1 MGRKGALFTPGAG
14 RVPDVVA
21 GRADVEAL
29 LALGIRAAGDGDEG
43 GTRPLLLLGPR
54 GVGKTVLCTIAE
66 EMAAKAGMPT
76 VTMAGANVATK
87 SELAETLVAPG
98 PLDRVRGIRAAGFGV
113 EAHPKDAPSV
123 EHALAAR
130 AKERG
135 LLIVA
140 DEAHEMDAGVAH
152 VLTNAVQR
160 EGRKNV
166 FLLLAGTPVLDW
178 KRSAWKTTF
187 DEPLV
192 EKRLG
197 PLSNA
202 AVREA
207 ITLPL
212 QNLAQGVAVTD
223 EALETIEREC
233 MGFPFFVQVW
243 GELIELSGA
252 TRVDPALI
260 ERMRAGFE
268 DERDKLYRARWRR
281 LRQSGLAAGA
291 LALVEEGLGTEPMQS
306 GQVYECVAK
315 CYRRMMGG
323 HDALDGE
330 NVEWIV
336 RGLVAEG
343 VLWDLSGGMDEYV
356 AGTPP
361 TMTSFLATRP
371 APTKLETEG
380 VLWRFLAEQ
389 TAETRVDAS
398 RVASV
403 TAEGAS

>member
-1 MGRKGALFTPGAG
+1 M
-14 RVPDVVA
+14 PDVVA
-21 GRADVEAL
+21 GRADVEEL

-43 GTRPLLLLGPR
+43 GARPLLLLGPR
-54 GVGKTVLCTIAE
+54 GVGKTVLCTIVQELAG
-66 EMAAKAGMPT
+66 KAGMPT
-76 VTMAGANVATK
+76 VTLAGASVATK
-87 SELAETLVAPG
+87 SELAEVLVAPG

-113 EAHPKDAPSV
+113 EAHAKDAPSV
-123 EHALAAR
+123 EDALAAR
-130 AKERG
+130 AEERG

-152 VLTNAVQR
+152 VLINSVQR

-166 FLLLAGTPVLDW
+166 FLVLAGTPVLDW
-178 KRSAWKTTF
+178 KRRAWKTTF
-187 DEPLV
+187 DERFV

-212 QNLAQGVAVTD
+212 QNLEQGVAVTD
-223 EALETIEREC
+223 EALETVEREC

-252 TRVDPALI
+252 IRVDQALI
-260 ERMRAGFE
+260 ERVRAGFE

-291 LALVEEGLGTEPMQS
+291 LAVVEEGLGTEPMKS

-315 CYRRMMGG
+315 CYGRMMGG
-323 HDALDGE
+323 DGALDGE

-343 VLWDLSGGMDEYV
+343 VLWDLTGGMDEYV

-361 TMTSFLATRP
+361 TMTSFLAARP
-371 APTKLETEG
+371 PPTKLETEG
-380 VLWRFLAEQ
+380 VLRRFLDEQKAEM
-389 TAETRVDAS
+389 RVDDS

-403 TAEGAS
+403 ATRSAS